1 MNKKKRTKVDI
12 LQLPLEISSSNLYFP
27 AKAVK
32 SMLMQGKRMGSGEER
47 GEEIEGS
54 ACLSQQPFVNFYCK
68 AQKTLISSF
77 KKSNGPV
84 AV

>member
-1 MNKKKRTKVDI
+1 
-12 LQLPLEISSSNLYFP
+12 
-27 AKAVK
+27 
-32 SMLMQGKRMGSGEER
+32 MLMQGKRMGSGEER